1 MEGGTHMTNDLK
13 AARVL
18 AAVDDLF
25 FWTKIEAAARHLG
38 VRLQHATDAAQF
50 EEKLATEVPDLIILD
65 LNSEACA
72 PMAVLRRVKSD
83 QKLKAIPVVGF
94 LSHVQVELAQS
105 AIAAGCDRVLPR
117 SKFSATLPEILR
129 LAGR

>member
-1 MEGGTHMTNDLK
+1 MTHDIK
-13 AARVL
+13 ATRVL

-38 VRLQHATDAAQF
+38 VHLEHATDGAQL
-50 EEKLATEVPDLIILD
+50 EEKLAAKAPDLIILD

-72 PMAVLRRVKSD
+72 PIAALRRVKSD
-83 QKLKAIPVVGF
+83 PELKAIPVIGF

-105 AIAAGCDRVLPR
+105 AIAAGCDKVLPR
-117 SKFSATLPEILR
+117 SRFSAILPEILR